1 MKKILIINILLLIVS
16 VVYTQK
22 TGVITYERKQFWINI
37 MSKFP
42 FATKERIERDMMAW
56 GKNQGKYSDKYF
68 LYFKDNQT
76 LYIQKENEENFGW
89 SWKED
94 SYLLTRNHTDKTG
107 KDLIGLLGKEYIIEE
122 AMPKYKWKNL
132 NDKKLNILWLRYLTE
147 MDKLMDMQK
156 ANISLPEEILQAMEL
171 THESNY
177 TPEQLAAYDKYIDAI
192 RTEKTLIAE
201 AEVKG
206 EARGEIR
213 GKRQTAINLKKL
225 GLLTNQQIADATGLT
240 LSEIETL

>member
-122 AMPKYKWKNL
+122 AMPKYKWKIL
-132 NDKKLNILWLRYLTE
+132 NEIKEIQGYLCMKAET
-147 MDKLMDMQK
+147 MDTVKNTKIIAWFTDKLPMQGGPEGL
-156 ANISLPEEILQAMEL
+156 NGLPGMIL
-171 THESNY
+171 S
-177 TPEQLAAYDKYIDAI
+177 
-192 RTEKTLIAE
+192 AE
-201 AEVKG
+201 YNGDDVTV
-206 EARGEIR
+206 EA
-213 GKRQTAINLKKL
+213 TAIDLKEDLVIPYPKKMKGKMISRKEFNIKYKKFIDENIE
-225 GLLTNQQIADATGLT
+225 GLK
-240 LSEIETL
+240 

>member
-16 VVYTQK
+16 AVYSQK

-56 GKNQGKYSDKYF
+56 GKNQGKYSDKYL

-122 AMPKYKWKNL
+122 AMPKYKWKIL
-132 NDKKLNILWLRYLTE
+132 NEIKEIQGYLCMKAET
-147 MDKLMDMQK
+147 MDTVKNTKIIAWFTDKLPMQGGPEGLNGLPGMILSAEYNGDDVTVEATAIDLK
-156 ANISLPEEILQAMEL
+156 EDLVIPYPKKMKGKLISRKEFNI
-171 THESNY
+171 
-177 TPEQLAAYDKYIDAI
+177 KYKKFIDENI
-192 RTEKTLIAE
+192 E
-201 AEVKG
+201 
-206 EARGEIR
+206 
-213 GKRQTAINLKKL
+213 GKRNPYWQVRY
-225 GLLTNQQIADATGLT
+225 
-240 LSEIETL
+240 